1 VYYEF
6 FSTGTEEEIKDINE
20 MLKKSGKTIIMSI
33 VVDTL
38 NIFTEYYLIRS
49 GAHAV
54 GEHWLNFS
62 LLSLRGKHGW
72 IPFGNLIQ

>member
-1 VYYEF
+1 
-6 FSTGTEEEIKDINE
+6 
-20 MLKKSGKTIIMSI
+20 MSI